1 MKPDEYYN
9 YIMQHREELRSTIN
23 DYIAPSMARKLRKKY
38 KVKSENSWE
47 VYVGEG
53 WYSRPNDE
61 FFIYMEKLGVIK
73 LDPNT
78 DFDKNGIN
86 KYTLCK
92 YDPHGIDKD
101 GFNKRGFNSI
111 GIHKDTGM
119 RFDRFGWKMNL
130 KHIETGTRLNPRG
143 FDANGFRFHIR
154 KEYKITEAPRFKQ
167 LDERGFDINGI
178 HIFTGKIYD
187 EDGFDVHGIHY
198 ITETPYD
205 EEGYDLRGRRHNA
218 SR

>member
-1 MKPDEYYN
+1 MKPDEYYE
-9 YIMQHREELRSTIN
+9 YDMQHREELQLTIN
-23 DYIAPSMARKLRKKY
+23 DYIGPSMARRLRKKY

-61 FFIYMEKLGVIK
+61 FFIYMEKMGVIK

-78 DFDKNGIN
+78 DFDENGIN
-86 KYTLCK
+86 KYDI
-92 YDPHGIDKD
+92 YGVDKD
-101 GFNKRGFNSI
+101 GFDKRGFNDI

-130 KHIETGTRLNPRG
+130 NHIETGNCLNPRG
-143 FDANGFRFHIR
+143 FSADRFHFH
-154 KEYKITEAPRFKQ
+154 TEAPRFKQ
-167 LDERGFDINGI
+167 LDERGFDLNGI

-187 EDGFDVHGIHY
+187 EEGFDVNGIHY

-205 EEGYDLRGRRHNA
+205 EEGYDLRGRRRDV
-218 SR
+218 SSITS